1 MEKKIKK
8 RFALFLILAGF
19 VSNAF
24 AVLKIE
30 ITKGVQGATPIA
42 VVPFVWNTTRPASG
56 DPLEDVIAADLY
68 RSGYFSP
75 ADRKDMIAQPSEGSQ
90 IRCQDWRM
98 INVENVVVGSVQAVG
113 DKYEVRYDLWDVL
126 RCAAVSPQKILQV
139 RASDLRQTAH
149 QIADEVFEALT
160 GVRGAFSTRIAYVT
174 EKRTNARESRYELVV
189 SDSDGYNPQS
199 ILRSKNAILSPAWS
213 PDGQYLAYASFE
225 RAGYGAGIFIQ
236 NVSTSERYRL
246 IETDDEV
253 SAPAWSPD
261 GRKLAVAMS
270 RKGRRDIYIVD
281 VDTRQTRRLTNVS
294 SATFATEPAWSPD
307 GRAIVYT
314 LSLGGRGQIYRTVPE
329 GGREERVSFAGKQNF
344 EASYSPDGKSL
355 ALIHDDGNGNQNVA
369 VQESATGAFRVLTNT
384 NGDESPT
391 FAPNG
396 VMILYAT
403 RSKGRGV
410 LAAVSVDGRVQI
422 ELGENTGDVR
432 EPAWGP
438 YTR

>member
-1 MEKKIKK
+1 MIQ
-8 RFALFLILAGF
+8 RILFLLILVGVAPG
-19 VSNAF
+19 SY

-42 VVPFVWNTTRPASG
+42 VVPLTWNGPNVGRS
-56 DPLEDVIAADLY
+56 DPLDEVISADLY

-90 IRCQDWRM
+90 IRCQDWRI
-98 INVENVVVGSVQAVG
+98 INVENLVVGSIQASG
-113 DKYEVRYDLWDVL
+113 DKYDVRYEVWDVL
-126 RCAAVSPQKILQV
+126 RCAAVSQPKIVQA
-139 RASDLRQTAH
+139 REAELRQVAH
-149 QIADEVFEALT
+149 QIADDVFEALT

-174 EKRTNARESRYELVV
+174 EKRGSGKESQYELVV
-189 SDSDGYNPQS
+189 SDSDGFNAKS
-199 ILRSKNAILSPAWS
+199 ILRSKHAILSPAWS
-213 PDGQYLAYASFE
+213 PDGQQLAYASFE
-225 RAGYGAGIFIQ
+225 RAGFGASVYVQ
-236 NVSTSERYRL
+236 NVGSSDRRRL

-261 GRKLAVAMS
+261 GQKLAVTMS
-270 RKGRRDIYIVD
+270 RKGRRDVYVVD
-281 VDTRQTRRLTNVS
+281 VATNQLRRLTNVS

-307 GRAIVYT
+307 GQWVVYT
-314 LSLGGRGQIYRTVPE
+314 LSLGGRGQIYRISPD
-329 GGREERVSFAGKQNF
+329 GGREERISFAGKQNF
-344 EASYSPDGKSL
+344 EAGYSPDGKSL

-369 VQESATGAFRVLTNT
+369 VQESNTGAFRVLTNT
-384 NGDESPT
+384 SGDESPS

-410 LAAVSVDGRVQI
+410 LAGVSVDGRVQI
-422 ELGENTGDVR
+422 ELGENTGEVR

-438 YTR
+438 FSRR